1 MLQAYASGNIWYAQ
15 ESIKRTLYVFSNS
28 LRERYVS
35 NGIYYDYDDCYI
47 CCYCSSVV
55 CGDV

>member
-1 MLQAYASGNIWYAQ
+1 MRAEVYGTRVREYKKNPL
-15 ESIKRTLYVFSNS
+15 RFLNS

-47 CCYCSSVV
+47 RCYCSSVV